1 MEEGTLADIS
11 YTCMNTVGS
20 GPIDEDEVVNYSTD
34 NNMDAFIND
43 LNEKDKQ
50 DENTIPQVV
59 EQAIN
64 FELNVPS
71 ADTIN
76 RINGEHVTPNGE
88 HVFKIP
94 RPVGRPK
101 SDPDSPKKSVEK
113 SWECPICGK
122 QFKHLKDMKRHEQ
135 RHSGV
140 KLFGCDI
147 CSKRFTR
154 NEYLKTHLKR
164 HMGILDFPC
173 NLCDRAFPQQKE
185 LNTHLATHKESET
198 ATCTY
203 YCQFCSMKFM
213 ILGMLK
219 DHLKRVHGGM
229 SHPWVCNL
237 CPQTYRLVKE
247 LKRHMKEDHDDP
259 LSM

>member
-11 YTCMNTVGS
+11 YTCMNTVGTA
-20 GPIDEDEVVNYSTD
+20 PIDDEVVNYNTD
-34 NNMDAFIND
+34 NNMDAFIKD

-50 DENTIPQVV
+50 VENQIPEVV

-64 FELNVPS
+64 YELNVPS
-71 ADTIN
+71 AETIDS
-76 RINGEHVTPNGE
+76 VTAKPNGE

-101 SDPDSPKKSVEK
+101 SDPDSPKKIEK
-113 SWECPICGK
+113 PSECSICGK

-154 NEYLKTHLKR
+154 SEYLKTHLKR

-173 NLCDRAFPQQKE
+173 NLCDKAFPQQKE
-185 LNTHLATHKESET
+185 LNTHLSTHKESET
-198 ATCTY
+198 ANITY
-203 YCQFCSMKFM
+203 YCQFCSNKFM
-213 ILGMLK
+213 ILTMLK
-219 DHLKRVHGGM
+219 DHLRRVHNGQ
-229 SHPWVCNL
+229 SHHWMCNL

-247 LKRHMKEDHDDP
+247 LKRHMREDHDQ
-259 LSM
+259 